1 MKLGWTFG
9 DRLRKIRREAELSQ
23 ADFADRIGVGHGSL
37 ANWESDLSKCRDEV
51 AVARAIE
58 REFGVPA
65 TWTLGLDDDAGDG
78 DEFVTARYPTE
89 GPEQLETVGSSSQP
103 LRLLS
108 MTSGTI
114 EHRSDKVVDF
124 RRDFDSPLDIGHPQ
138 VVGEDSLSKWIASW
152 CAARNFTKNSTRQ
165 RTTFVMKLVDAT
177 GDVPIGQLT
186 PEMVLEWWG
195 TMQDYAPE
203 TRKAARSAVKG
214 YLDFLVALGA
224 MDRNPMGVVS
234 TPKIPRRVP
243 KVLTVE
249 QVEQLRRSLVDDVDR
264 IAVEA
269 MVGAGLRCGEV
280 SKLRAGDF
288 RQDGLFEVSGKGGH
302 VDLLPAPERLLELV
316 SGKQG
321 RLVPITPENVSTR
334 TRRLMIRAGLDGHS
348 AHSLRRT
355 FATQMIQ
362 LNDIAV
368 VQAAMRHSA
377 PATTMAH
384 YLATRPPA
392 EWKLPA

>member
-1 MKLGWTFG
+1 MELKWNFG
-9 DRLRKIRREAELSQ
+9 DRLRKIRREVGLSQ
-23 ADFADRIGVGHGSL
+23 SEFADRINVGHGSL
-37 ANWESDLSKCRDEV
+37 ANWESDMSQCRNEV

-65 TWTLGLDDDAGDG
+65 SWTLGLDDGSDDGDG
-78 DEFVTARYPTE
+78 FVTARYPTVE
-89 GPEQLETVGSSSQP
+89 NSSP
-103 LRLLS
+103 PVRWLP
-108 MTSGTI
+108 MTDGTI
-114 EHRSDKVVDF
+114 DESCDTVVDT
-124 RRDFDSPLDIGHPQ
+124 RANLSVVPDIGHPQ

-152 CAARNFTKNSTRQ
+152 CAARNFTRNSTRQ

-177 GDVPIGQLT
+177 GDVAIGDLT
-186 PEMVLEWWG
+186 PEMVLAWWT

-224 MDRNPMGVVS
+224 LDRNPMAVVS

-243 KVLTVE
+243 KVLTVD
-249 QVEQLRRSLVDDVDR
+249 QVDQLRQSLVTDIDR

-269 MVGAGLRCGEV
+269 MVGAGLRCSEV

-288 RQDGLFEVSGKGGH
+288 RPDGLFEVSGKGGH
-302 VDLLPAPERLLELV
+302 VDLLPIPERLSELV
-316 SGKQG
+316 EGHRG

-334 TRRLMIRAGLDGHS
+334 MRRLMIRAGLDGHS

-377 PATTMAH
+377 PTTTMAH
-384 YLATRPPA
+384 YLATKRPE
-392 EWKLPA
+392 EWRLPA